1 MQAVDVRNKMK
12 ELAIEQYYKYL
23 RDWSKGYYNASY
35 QSLMHKIL
43 FIESF
48 ESLDK
53 LDSVYDKLLEI

>member
-23 RDWSKGYYNASY
+23 RDWSKGYYDAPY